1 MSPYSPLSKSHRKG
15 SESPTDWQLP
25 VEGGHRIELR
35 QEATLIN
42 SYDRHFWVYVK
53 NLSPEGFTLEHRSED
68 LRLGEIVIIR
78 SHRGTEARCKITWTT
93 EVEAGGIFIELPA
106 APE

>member
-1 MSPYSPLSKSHRKG
+1 MSRNPPLSKSRRG
-15 SESPTDWQLP
+15 GGEPTDRQLP
-25 VEGGHRIELR
+25 VEGGPRIELR

-42 SYDRHFWVYVK
+42 SDGRSFWVYVK
-53 NLSPEGFTLEHRSED
+53 NLTPEGFTLEHRSED

-93 EVEAGGIFIELPA
+93 EWEAGGVFIELPA